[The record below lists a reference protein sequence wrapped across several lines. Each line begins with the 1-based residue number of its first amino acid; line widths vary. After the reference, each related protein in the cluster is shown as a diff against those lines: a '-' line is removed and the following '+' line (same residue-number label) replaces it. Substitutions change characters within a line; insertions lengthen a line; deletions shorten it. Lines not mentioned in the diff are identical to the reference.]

1 MIENEKARSD
11 AATPEQ
17 ANERASTDAAFINQS
32 NIKRRGIQAFLLEGE
47 ANALPMRE
55 LARLVG
61 VSERQARKIIERERR
76 NGSMILSSDNGYFL
90 PSPDCERYEIR
101 RYIHRADARM
111 VTNRNTIRAMKDR
124 LKELEAQENGQEILE
139 L

>member
-1 MIENEKARSD
+1 MTENEKARSD

-17 ANERASTDAAFINQS
+17 ANERASTDTTFINQS

-76 NGSMILSSDNGYFL
+76 NGSIILSSDNGYFL

-111 VTNRNTIRAMKDR
+111 VTNRNTICAMKDR

>member
-17 ANERASTDAAFINQS
+17 ANESVSANTTFIDQS
-32 NIKRRGIQAFLLEGE
+32 NIKRRGVQAFLLEGE

-61 VSERQARKIIERERR
+61 VSERQVRKIIERERR

-90 PSPDCERYEIR
+90 PSPDCERYEIC

-111 VTNRNTIRAMKDR
+111 VTNRKTLRAMKDR

>member
-1 MIENEKARSD
+1 MTENEKARSD

-32 NIKRRGIQAFLLEGE
+32 NIKRRGVQAFLLEGE

-55 LARLVG
+55 LASLVG
-61 VSERQARKIIERERR
+61 VSERQARKIIECERR

-111 VTNRNTIRAMKDR
+111 VTNRNTIRVMKDR
-124 LKELEAQENGQEILE
+124 LKELEALDNGQEILD

>member
-1 MIENEKARSD
+1 MTENEKARSD
-11 AATPEQ
+11 AGTTEQ
-17 ANERASTDAAFINQS
+17 ANERASTDTSFS
-32 NIKRRGIQAFLLEGE
+32 NKFNTNRLNVQGFLLEGE
-47 ANALPMRE
+47 ANAMPMRE

-61 VSERQARKIIERERR
+61 VSERQVRKIIERERR

-90 PSPDCERYEIR
+90 PSPDCERYEIC

-111 VTNRNTIRAMKDR
+111 VTNRKTLRAMKDR

>member
-1 MIENEKARSD
+1 MTENEKARSD

-124 LKELEAQENGQEILE
+124 LKELEALDNGQEILE

>member
-1 MIENEKARSD
+1 MTENEKARSD

-17 ANERASTDAAFINQS
+17 ANERASTDTTFINQS
-32 NIKRRGIQAFLLEGE
+32 NIKRRGVQAFLLEGE

-90 PSPDCERYEIR
+90 PSPDCERYEIC

-111 VTNRNTIRAMKDR
+111 VTNRKTLRAMKDR

>member
-1 MIENEKARSD
+1 MTENEKARSD

-32 NIKRRGIQAFLLEGE
+32 NIKRRGVQAFLLEGE

-61 VSERQARKIIERERR
+61 VSERQARKIIECERR

-111 VTNRNTIRAMKDR
+111 VNNRNTIRVMKDR
-124 LKELEAQENGQEILE
+124 LKELEALDNGQEILD

>member
-17 ANERASTDAAFINQS
+17 ANESVSANTTFIDQS
-32 NIKRRGIQAFLLEGE
+32 DIKRRGVQAFLLEGE

-61 VSERQARKIIERERR
+61 VSERYLRKIIERER
-76 NGSMILSSDNGYFL
+76 GAGAFILSSEKGYYL
-90 PSPDCERYEIR
+90 PSRDNPYFELR
-101 RYIHRADARM
+101 RYMHREDARM
-111 VTNRNTIRAMKDR
+111 CSNRKAVRAVKFA
-124 LKELEAQENGQEILE
+124 LKELEAISDGQTKIE

>member
-1 MIENEKARSD
+1 MTENEKARSD

-32 NIKRRGIQAFLLEGE
+32 NIKRRGVQAFLLEGE

-90 PSPDCERYEIR
+90 PSPDCELYEIR

-111 VTNRNTIRAMKDR
+111 VTNRKTIRVMKDR
-124 LKELEAQENGQEILE
+124 LNELEALDNGQEILE

>member
-1 MIENEKARSD
+1 MNENKKARSD
-11 AATPEQ
+11 AGTTEQ
-17 ANERASTDAAFINQS
+17 ANERASTDATFINQS
-32 NIKRRGIQAFLLEGE
+32 NIKRRGVQAFLLEGE

-76 NGSMILSSDNGYFL
+76 NGSMLLSSDNGYFL

-111 VTNRNTIRAMKDR
+111 VTNRKTIRVMKDR
-124 LKELEAQENGQEILE
+124 LKELEALDNGQEILE

>member
-1 MIENEKARSD
+1 MTENEKARSD

-17 ANERASTDAAFINQS
+17 ANESVSANTTFIDQS
-32 NIKRRGIQAFLLEGE
+32 NIKRRGVQAFLLEGE

-90 PSPDCERYEIR
+90 PSPDCELYEIR

-111 VTNRNTIRAMKDR
+111 VTNRKTIRVMKDR
-124 LKELEAQENGQEILE
+124 LKELEALDNGQEILD

>member
-1 MIENEKARSD
+1 MTETKNARSD
-11 AATPEQ
+11 AATSEQ
-17 ANERASTDAAFINQS
+17 ANERASTDTSFS
-32 NIKRRGIQAFLLEGE
+32 NKFNTNRLNVQGFLLEGE
-47 ANALPMRE
+47 ANAMPMRE

-61 VSERQARKIIERERR
+61 VSERQVRKIIERERR

-90 PSPDCERYEIR
+90 PSPDCERYEIC

-111 VTNRNTIRAMKDR
+111 VTNRKTLRAMKDR

>member
-1 MIENEKARSD
+1 MTENEKARSD
-11 AATPEQ
+11 AGTTEQ
-17 ANERASTDAAFINQS
+17 ANERASTDTSFS
-32 NIKRRGIQAFLLEGE
+32 NKFNTNHLNVQGFLLEGE

-61 VSERQARKIIERERR
+61 VSERQMRKIIERERR

-124 LKELEAQENGQEILE
+124 LKELEALDNGQEILE

>member
-1 MIENEKARSD
+1 MNENKKARSD
-11 AATPEQ
+11 AATSEQ
-17 ANERASTDAAFINQS
+17 AKERASTDATFINQS
-32 NIKRRGIQAFLLEGE
+32 NIKRRGVQAFLLEGE

-61 VSERQARKIIERERR
+61 VCERQARKIIERERR

-90 PSPDCERYEIR
+90 PAPDCERYEIR

-111 VTNRNTIRAMKDR
+111 VTNRKTLRAMKDR

>member
-1 MIENEKARSD
+1 MTENEKARSD
-11 AATPEQ
+11 AGTPEQ

-32 NIKRRGIQAFLLEGE
+32 NIKRHGIQAFLLEGE

-90 PSPDCERYEIR
+90 PSPDCERYEIC

-124 LKELEAQENGQEILE
+124 LKELEALDNGQEILE

>member
-1 MIENEKARSD
+1 MTEKKKARSD

-17 ANERASTDAAFINQS
+17 ASESASADTAFVNQS
-32 NIKRRGIQAFLLEGE
+32 NIKRRGVQDFLLEGE

-55 LARLVG
+55 LARCIG
-61 VSERQARKIIERERR
+61 VSERQMRKIIEHERG
-76 NGSMILSSDNGYFL
+76 NGALILSSDNGYFL

-101 RYIHRADARM
+101 SYIHRADARM
-111 VTNRNTIRAMKDR
+111 VTNRKTIRAMKDR
-124 LKELEAQENGQEILE
+124 LKELETLDNGQEILE

>member
-1 MIENEKARSD
+1 MTENEKARSD

-17 ANERASTDAAFINQS
+17 ANERASTDAAFINQF

-124 LKELEAQENGQEILE
+124 LKELEAQDNGQEILE

>member
-32 NIKRRGIQAFLLEGE
+32 NIKRRGVQAFLLEGE

-90 PSPDCERYEIR
+90 PSPDGERYEIR

-111 VTNRNTIRAMKDR
+111 VTNRKTIRVMKDR
-124 LKELEAQENGQEILE
+124 LKELEALDNGQEILE

>member
-1 MIENEKARSD
+1 MTETKNARSD
-11 AATPEQ
+11 AATSEQ
-17 ANERASTDAAFINQS
+17 ANERASTDTSFS
-32 NIKRRGIQAFLLEGE
+32 NKFNTNRLNVQGFLLEGE
-47 ANALPMRE
+47 ANAMPMRE

-61 VSERQARKIIERERR
+61 VSERQVRKIIERERR

-90 PSPDCERYEIR
+90 PSPDCERYEIC

-111 VTNRNTIRAMKDR
+111 VTNRKTLRAMKDR
-124 LKELEAQENGQEILE
+124 LKELEAHENGQEILE

>member
-1 MIENEKARSD
+1 MTENEKARSD
-11 AATPEQ
+11 AGTPEQ
-17 ANERASTDAAFINQS
+17 ANERASTDATFINQS
-32 NIKRRGIQAFLLEGE
+32 NIKRRGVQAFLLEGE

-90 PSPDCERYEIR
+90 PLPDCERYEIR

-111 VTNRNTIRAMKDR
+111 VTNRKTIRVMKDR
-124 LKELEAQENGQEILE
+124 LKELEALDNGQEILE

>member
-1 MIENEKARSD
+1 MTENEKARSD
-11 AATPEQ
+11 AGTPEQ

-32 NIKRRGIQAFLLEGE
+32 NIKRRGVQAFLLEGE

-90 PSPDCERYEIR
+90 PSPDCERSPTGKR
-101 RYIHRADARM
+101 FAS
-111 VTNRNTIRAMKDR
+111 
-124 LKELEAQENGQEILE
+124 
-139 L
+139 

>member
-1 MIENEKARSD
+1 MTENEKARSD

-32 NIKRRGIQAFLLEGE
+32 NIKRRGVQAFLIEGE
-47 ANALPMRE
+47 DNALPMRE

-61 VSERQARKIIERERR
+61 VSERQARKIIECERR

-111 VTNRNTIRAMKDR
+111 VTNRNTIRVMKDR
-124 LKELEAQENGQEILE
+124 LKELEALDNGQEILE

>member
-1 MIENEKARSD
+1 MTENEKARSD

-32 NIKRRGIQAFLLEGE
+32 NIKRRGVQAFLIEGE
-47 ANALPMRE
+47 DNALPMRE

-61 VSERQARKIIERERR
+61 VSERQARKILECERR

-111 VTNRNTIRAMKDR
+111 VTNRNTIRVMKDR
-124 LKELEAQENGQEILE
+124 LKELEALDNGQEILE

>member
-17 ANERASTDAAFINQS
+17 ANERASTDTTFIDKS
-32 NIKRRGIQAFLLEGE
+32 NIKSRGVQAFLLEGE

-61 VSERQARKIIERERR
+61 VSERQVRKIIERERR

-90 PSPDCERYEIR
+90 PSPDGERYEIR
-101 RYIHRADARM
+101 RYIHLADARM
-111 VTNRNTIRAMKDR
+111 VTNRKTIRVMKDR
-124 LKELEAQENGQEILE
+124 LKELEALDNGQEILD

>member
-32 NIKRRGIQAFLLEGE
+32 NIKRRGVQAFLLEGE

-124 LKELEAQENGQEILE
+124 LKELEAQDNGQEILE

>member
-17 ANERASTDAAFINQS
+17 ANESVSANTTFIDQS
-32 NIKRRGIQAFLLEGE
+32 NIKRRGVQAFLLEGE

-61 VSERQARKIIERERR
+61 VSERQVRKIIERERR

-90 PSPDCERYEIR
+90 PLPDCERYEIC

-111 VTNRNTIRAMKDR
+111 VTNRKTLRAMKDR

>member
-32 NIKRRGIQAFLLEGE
+32 NIKRRGVQAFLLEGE

-111 VTNRNTIRAMKDR
+111 VTNRKTIRAMKDR

>member
-17 ANERASTDAAFINQS
+17 ASERASTDAAFIDKS
-32 NIKRRGIQAFLLEGE
+32 NIKRCGVQVFLLEGE

-111 VTNRNTIRAMKDR
+111 VTNRNTICAMKDR

>member
-1 MIENEKARSD
+1 MTETKNARSD
-11 AATPEQ
+11 AGTPEQ

-32 NIKRRGIQAFLLEGE
+32 NIKRRGVQAFLLEGE

-111 VTNRNTIRAMKDR
+111 VTNRKTIRVVKDR
-124 LKELEAQENGQEILE
+124 LKELEALDNGQEILE

>member
-1 MIENEKARSD
+1 MTETKNARSD
-11 AATPEQ
+11 AATSEQ
-17 ANERASTDAAFINQS
+17 ANERASTDTSFS
-32 NIKRRGIQAFLLEGE
+32 NKFNTNRLNVQGFLLEGE
-47 ANALPMRE
+47 ANAMPMRE

-61 VSERQARKIIERERR
+61 VSERQARKIIECERR

-111 VTNRNTIRAMKDR
+111 VTNRKTIRVMKDR
-124 LKELEAQENGQEILE
+124 LKELEALDNGQEILE

>member
-32 NIKRRGIQAFLLEGE
+32 NIKRRGVQAFLLEGE

-90 PSPDCERYEIR
+90 PSPDCERYEIC

>member
-1 MIENEKARSD
+1 MTENEKARSD

-32 NIKRRGIQAFLLEGE
+32 NIKRRGVQAFLLEGE

-61 VSERQARKIIERERR
+61 VSERQARKIIECERR

-111 VTNRNTIRAMKDR
+111 VTNRNTIRVMKDR
-124 LKELEAQENGQEILE
+124 LKELKALDNGQEILD

>member
-124 LKELEAQENGQEILE
+124 LKDLEAQDNGQEILE